1 MAERATADLANA
13 HPSSVQAALG
23 RLVGWLAD
31 SPRLRSPELAA
42 LREEGVAGAR
52 AGVPLPALTDL
63 YLTIGWALWEEAGE
77 QVRGA
82 DDPAAVREL
91 GAALLRAGDDIA
103 AALAEGYTAE
113 ERDIAIRTGGS
124 RRAAMDDLLQRS
136 AGPGFSRGRL
146 GRAAI
151 LLGLDAA
158 DVETVVVVASEDPF
172 GDDDPRL
179 DGLERAISRR
189 PGQRLGV
196 AGIRDGELI
205 LLIPRGSRASFVP
218 ELLETTLRG
227 PDWWA
232 VAERVADLHEISG
245 AYATAREAVT
255 LAMRVVERGTVTPA
269 ADLAVELALAA
280 DAERLRIA
288 VDRWLGPLRQ
298 APRGSALTE
307 TLEAWFAAG
316 QSITGAARMLEVGAR
331 TVSYRLVRIA
341 GLLGVERLDAPTRS
355 RLATALL
362 GERLLR
368 QPPSIADR
376 GR

>member
-1 MAERATADLANA
+1 M
-13 HPSSVQAALG
+13 QAALG

-31 SPRLRSPELAA
+31 SPRLRIPELAA

-82 DDPAAVREL
+82 DDPAALREL

-136 AGPGFSRGRL
+136 AGQGFSRGRL

-158 DVETVVVVASEDPF
+158 DVETVVVVASEDAF

-179 DGLERAISRR
+179 DGVEGAITRR

-227 PDWWA
+227 ADWWA

-280 DAERLRIA
+280 DPERLRIA

-331 TVSYRLVRIA
+331 TVTYRLVRIA
-341 GLLGVERLDAPTRS
+341 DLLGVERLDPHTRS

-362 GERLLR
+362 GARLLR
-368 QPPSIADR
+368 RPPSIADT